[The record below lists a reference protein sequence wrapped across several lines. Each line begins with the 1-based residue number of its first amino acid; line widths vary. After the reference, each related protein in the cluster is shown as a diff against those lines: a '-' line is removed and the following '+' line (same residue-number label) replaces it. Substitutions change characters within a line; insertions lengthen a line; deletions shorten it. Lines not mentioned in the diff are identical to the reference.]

1 MVHISQIVPLIE
13 KQLREL
19 QPKEAIQFKT
29 YKKDRG
35 FLIYC
40 INTTEYQIIENGFK
54 NASFIGDAESTKKQA
69 KKSLKREFPRS
80 NSVWVDYFQ
89 NLNSPLDIK
98 THHSNQMTLFS

>member
-40 INTTEYQIIENGFK
+40 INTTKYQYN
-54 NASFIGDAESTKKQA
+54 
-69 KKSLKREFPRS
+69 
-80 NSVWVDYFQ
+80 
-89 NLNSPLDIK
+89 
-98 THHSNQMTLFS
+98 